1 MRQTQP
7 TAALFFRVRSTPA
20 KQTESS
26 TPKISEKPIVKVLC
40 ILLSFNTI
48 SGALRFFNIICGAL
62 RFFNTIFGAFFNII
76 CGGILK
82 ANVGQFCLSGIS
94 ICFNEGD
101 NVQQI
106 LPVIIANGNLHEFR
120 LLKVKYILYNHFYCS
135 TTA

>member
-62 RFFNTIFGAFFNII
+62 RFFNTIFGAFL
-76 CGGILK
+76 ILSVV
-82 ANVGQFCLSGIS
+82 AF
-94 ICFNEGD
+94 
-101 NVQQI
+101 
-106 LPVIIANGNLHEFR
+106 
-120 LLKVKYILYNHFYCS
+120 
-135 TTA
+135 